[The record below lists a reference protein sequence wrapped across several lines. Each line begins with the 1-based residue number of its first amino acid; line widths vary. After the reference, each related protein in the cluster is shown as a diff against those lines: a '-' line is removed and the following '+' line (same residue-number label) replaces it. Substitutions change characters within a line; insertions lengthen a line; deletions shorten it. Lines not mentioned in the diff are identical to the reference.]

1 MHGFEMDAS
10 IGMEQDVLAASGG
23 EAGRRLAGLRAA
35 MCTFSPYPGDPR
47 PRRAVEALLA
57 EGMAVDLI
65 CLAEGKAPVRE
76 STGGLTVYRIPIT
89 HKRGG
94 KLRYGFN
101 YALFLLLCAVLMA
114 TRLYQGRFRLVY
126 VHNMPDVLV
135 FSALVPKVFGAKVI
149 LDQHDPMPELMTT
162 IYGLSPESLS
172 VRALRFLEKL
182 SLSFADRV
190 VTVNEAC
197 RRIFGGR
204 SCPPD
209 KITVV
214 MNAPDERIF
223 PYQAAVAP
231 GQESG
236 RPFVVMYHG
245 SLVERNGLD
254 LAVEAFALIQ
264 DQAPEMELRV
274 FGRETPY
281 LRQVMERAKALGL
294 EGRVR
299 FLGPRR
305 LEDLPGEI
313 AACDIGVIPNQR
325 NAFTDINTPTR
336 IFEYLSV
343 GRTAITPRTPGI
355 LDYFDTESLVFF
367 EAGDRTDLAD
377 RLLYA
382 YQRREELTEIARR
395 GQRVLLEH
403 TWRRERETLIRAV
416 AGLLCMPETV

>member
-1 MHGFEMDAS
+1 MDAS
-10 IGMEQDVLAASGG
+10 IGIEQGAPVATGG
-23 EAGRRLAGLRAA
+23 EASRRLSGRRAA
-35 MCTFSPYPGDPR
+35 MCTFSSYPGDSR
-47 PRRAVEALLA
+47 PRRAVDALLE
-57 EGMAVDLI
+57 EGMAIDLI
-65 CLAEGKAPVRE
+65 CLADGKAPARE

-89 HKRGG
+89 HQRGG

-114 TRLYQGRFRLVY
+114 ARLYRGRFHLVY

-135 FSALVPKVFGAKVI
+135 FSALIPKVFGAKVI

-162 IYGLSPESLS
+162 IYGLGPGSPS
-172 VRALRFLEKL
+172 VRVLCFLEKL
-182 SLSFADRV
+182 SLGFADRV

-204 SCPPD
+204 SCPPK

-214 MNAPDERIF
+214 MNSPDERYF
-223 PYQAAVAP
+223 PYQAVGGTLREA
-231 GQESG
+231 E
-236 RPFVVMYHG
+236 RTFVVMYHG

-254 LAVEAFALIQ
+254 LAVEALGLMH

-281 LRQVMERAKALGL
+281 LRQVMERARALGL
-294 EGRVR
+294 GRQVR

-305 LEDLPGEI
+305 PEDLPGEI
-313 AACDIGVIPNQR
+313 AACDIGVIPNHR

-343 GRTAITPRTPGI
+343 GRTTIAPRTPGI

-367 EAGDRTDLAD
+367 EAGDRAGLAD

-382 YQRREELTEIARR
+382 YQRRQELTEIARR
-395 GQRVLLEH
+395 GQRVLWEH
-403 TWRRERETLIRAV
+403 SWRRERETLIRAV
-416 AGLLCMPETV
+416 ASLLRRPAAV